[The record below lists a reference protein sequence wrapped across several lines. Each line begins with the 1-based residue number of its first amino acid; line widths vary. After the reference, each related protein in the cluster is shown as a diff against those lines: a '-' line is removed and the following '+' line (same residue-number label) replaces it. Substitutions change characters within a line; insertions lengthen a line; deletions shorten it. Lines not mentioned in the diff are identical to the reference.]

1 MTNVN
6 PHSIEADRTPLR
18 ILFHINDF
26 GKGGT
31 ETALL
36 SWLKTL
42 DRRLFAPS
50 LSVAYPT
57 DDLAF
62 WRAQSIPDDVPVHV
76 LASSKWMYA
85 LHQAARRRKLGAGE
99 KLLHKLLTYGVIRP
113 LAALRMRRLAKQHD
127 LVCDF
132 DFSLR
137 HMAGSCNVPWF
148 GVNHFSLAARLGGKS
163 ERYIARR
170 VRHYARYS
178 AITVLI
184 PAMLD
189 EARELFSTAGQD
201 MDIVELP
208 NVIDVDALRHAARA
222 EIKRPAESFIVSVAR
237 LDEGQKDHKT
247 LLRAY
252 AQLRERGRCEA
263 ALVLIGEGRDRG
275 ELEQLADALGIGA
288 SVQFLGFCAN
298 PLPYI
303 RQAEM
308 LVLSSRYEGCAV
320 VLGEAMALGTPV
332 LSADCPT
339 GPRDMLEGGK
349 AGLLVPVGDVDAMAL
364 AIERLLTDTELRR
377 SLAQAALQKVETFT
391 PPRANQRMLE
401 LALRLL
407 AKRDSTS
414 GVQTA
419 H

>member
-1 MTNVN
+1 MTNAN
-6 PHSIEADRTPLR
+6 PHATEAARAPLR

-36 SWLKTL
+36 AWLKTL

-57 DDLAF
+57 DDLLF

-85 LHQAARRRKLGAGE
+85 LHQQARQRKLGKGA
-99 KLLHKLLTYGVIRP
+99 KLWHKLLTYGAIRP

-137 HMAGSCNVPWF
+137 HVAGSGNVPWF
-148 GVNHFSLAARLGGKS
+148 GVSHFSLAARLGSKS
-163 ERYIARR
+163 ARYVARR
-170 VRHYARYS
+170 VKHYSRY
-178 AITVLI
+178 AAVAVLT
-184 PAMLD
+184 PAMLR
-189 EARELFSTAGQD
+189 EAQELFSGTGLD
-201 MDIVELP
+201 LVELP
-208 NVIDVDALRHAARA
+208 NVIDVDALRRVARA
-222 EIKRPAESFIVSVAR
+222 PIERPADSFIVSVAR

-252 AQLRERGRCEA
+252 AQVRERGRCKAE
-263 ALVLIGEGRDRG
+263 LVLIGEGRDRR
-275 ELEQLADALGIGA
+275 ELEQLAAELGIGP
-288 SVQFLGFCAN
+288 VVHFLGFCAN
-298 PLPYI
+298 PAPYI
-303 RQAEM
+303 RQAEL
-308 LVLSSRYEGCAV
+308 LVLSSRYEGFGM

-339 GPRDMLEGGK
+339 GPRDLLEDGK
-349 AGLLVPVGDVDAMAL
+349 AGLLVPVGDVDAMAR
-364 AIERLLTDTELRR
+364 AIERLLTETELRR
-377 SLAQAALQKVETFT
+377 TLVQAALQKVETFT
-391 PPRANQRMLE
+391 PASANQRMLE
-401 LALRLL
+401 LALRL
-407 AKRDSTS
+407 STK
-414 GVQTA
+414 QPLPHA
-419 H
+419 